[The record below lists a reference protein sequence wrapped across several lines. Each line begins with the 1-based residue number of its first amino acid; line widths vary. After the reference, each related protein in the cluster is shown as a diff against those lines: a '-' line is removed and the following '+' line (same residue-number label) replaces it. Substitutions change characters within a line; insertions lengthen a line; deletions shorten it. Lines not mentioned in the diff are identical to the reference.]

1 MSQKT
6 SILSCFEATGNN
18 GGVALV
24 DFSVFL
30 RPLPDL
36 RRLELVQDMFK
47 TLNKSLD
54 SEVRL
59 GKDVIRSNYRGG
71 DDIVTVIQDLNAI
84 RGAHI
89 TMPCASPNK
98 QRERAVQQKESFA
111 SPNSIASS
119 KNDNNFDSP
128 AKVNTTMSGSSGD
141 VFTID
146 DFIDYYCDISAEI
159 KDATDFENYLIAS
172 WTV

>member
-1 MSQKT
+1 
-6 SILSCFEATGNN
+6 
-18 GGVALV
+18 
-24 DFSVFL
+24 
-30 RPLPDL
+30 
-36 RRLELVQDMFK
+36 MFK

-59 GKDVIRSNYRGG
+59 DKDVITRKYRGE
-71 DDIVTVIQDLNAI
+71 DDIVTVIQDFNAI

-89 TMPCASPNK
+89 AMPCASPNK
-98 QRERAVQQKESFA
+98 QRERVQQKESFA

-119 KNDNNFDSP
+119 KKDANFDSP
-128 AKVNTTMSGSSGD
+128 GKVITSMSGSSGD

-146 DFIDYYCDISAEI
+146 DFIDYYCDISAEM

-172 WTV
+172 WTI